1 MATRRHGPRPVFERL
16 YRRFKRAPLPWLA
29 RLRRWVIG
37 EHAAAVVVDSANG
50 LLLTPVSDFYI
61 GRKLAQRGAFDT
73 RTVERL
79 LHRVRLG
86 PHKIQHLPSALNL
99 VTRRGDGLHI
109 LQSAFGRGEQH
120 LHVVPDLV
128 ETILPS
134 NERPDRTVELLLH
147 LVELR
152 ELLFELRD
160 PLFSEAQT
168 AGSRFQAF
176 GT

>member
-1 MATRRHGPRPVFERL
+1 MATRRHGPGPVFERL

-37 EHAAAVVVDSANG
+37 EHAAAVVVDSASG

-61 GRKLAQRGAFDT
+61 GRKLAPRGAFGT
-73 RTVERL
+73 
-79 LHRVRLG
+79 
-86 PHKIQHLPSALNL
+86 
-99 VTRRGDGLHI
+99 
-109 LQSAFGRGEQH
+109 
-120 LHVVPDLV
+120 
-128 ETILPS
+128 
-134 NERPDRTVELLLH
+134 RTVELLLH

-168 AGSRFQAF
+168 AGSRFQTF